1 MWSILAFAAA
11 GVAVI
16 AVIAPPLVRLVFRIR
31 DREHATS
38 PARLGLPAETLRIP
52 TANGKTLFGWWLE
65 VGRRAPTIV
74 FVHGWGANAASGLP
88 FARTFLDAG
97 YNLLLVDARGHGLSE
112 TDTFASM
119 PRFAEDA
126 LAAVDFLAARG
137 YRDPV
142 LVGHSVGGAAV
153 LLAASRRAGGIGAV
167 VTIGAFAHPRELMRR
182 WLRFRHVPYWPVA
195 AWVLWYVER
204 TIGHRFD
211 DIAAVNTIAR
221 VGFPTLIVHGLAD
234 RTVPAAEARRLH
246 RASAASTLLLLPGVG
261 HDRAKELKP
270 HLPRIIAWLD
280 QAVREPGVGPSPVAA
295 NGDVGPLPGGHRG
308 GDEIGNGERQPRRP
322 LPPPPAEP
330 ARRGIDARSPSV
342 DEAEPPG

>member
-1 MWSILAFAAA
+1 MA
-11 GVAVI
+11 G
-16 AVIAPPLVRLVFRIR
+16 
-31 DREHATS
+31 
-38 PARLGLPAETLRIP
+38 
-52 TANGKTLFGWWLE
+52 
-65 VGRRAPTIV
+65 GR
-74 FVHGWGANAASGLP
+74 AASGLP

-97 YNLLLVDARGHGLSE
+97 CNLLLIDARGHGLSD

-119 PRFAEDA
+119 PRFAEDF

-142 LVGHSVGGAAV
+142 LIGHSVGGAAV
-153 LLAASRRAGGIGAV
+153 LLAASMRSSGIGAV

-182 WLRFRHVPYWPVA
+182 WLRFHHVPYWPVA

-211 DIAAVNTIAR
+211 DIAPINTIAR

-246 RASAASTLLLLPGVG
+246 RANAASTLLLLPGVG
-261 HDRAKELKP
+261 HDRAAELKP

-280 QAVREPGVGPSPVAA
+280 QTVRGSSVGQSPVAA
-295 NGDVGPLPGGHRG
+295 DADGGRRNPATKTADRG
-308 GDEIGNGERQPRRP
+308 G
-322 LPPPPAEP
+322 PPF
-330 ARRGIDARSPSV
+330 G
-342 DEAEPPG
+342 